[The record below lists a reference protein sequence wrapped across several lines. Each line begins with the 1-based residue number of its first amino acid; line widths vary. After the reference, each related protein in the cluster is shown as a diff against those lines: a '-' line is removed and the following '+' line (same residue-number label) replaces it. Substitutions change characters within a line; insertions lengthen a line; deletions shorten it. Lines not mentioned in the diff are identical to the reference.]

1 MSDNNKFLTEAG
13 VRRLWEAIEAKF
25 VDNDELAAL
34 FSTIKPGTNVESLN
48 DADIDAITGY
58 SQPVASVEDLNT
70 FLQERDNVK
79 VVLNNNLSF
88 SAPITIPEG
97 KTVEITLN
105 KTIVNNSQVAFQVNG
120 GSLILNAKNGT
131 ISGSGVALSVNNG
144 GNATVNGGTYIST
157 AGGQVMSSVGAG
169 STLTINDANMTGQET
184 AAMAFDGATLN
195 INGGKY
201 DTKDNFVV
209 GTNGT
214 AGRGNNIINIHG
226 AKLISNIQTNGY
238 ESCGVYIANNDIVTI
253 DGDTEIVA
261 NGGCGILMRAGN
273 VVVKSGTMIRTT
285 DGEDGWVGDKKV
297 KMNQSGIIYH
307 ESANYPGKANMS
319 LVVEN
324 GVLFNVADDN
334 VQILSNETNP
344 NVQVDN

>member
-105 KTIVNNSQVAFQVNG
+105 KTIVNNSQVAF
-120 GSLILNAKNGT
+120 
-131 ISGSGVALSVNNG
+131 
-144 GNATVNGGTYIST
+144 
-157 AGGQVMSSVGAG
+157 
-169 STLTINDANMTGQET
+169 
-184 AAMAFDGATLN
+184 
-195 INGGKY
+195 
-201 DTKDNFVV
+201 
-209 GTNGT
+209 
-214 AGRGNNIINIHG
+214 
-226 AKLISNIQTNGY
+226 
-238 ESCGVYIANNDIVTI
+238 
-253 DGDTEIVA
+253 
-261 NGGCGILMRAGN
+261 
-273 VVVKSGTMIRTT
+273 
-285 DGEDGWVGDKKV
+285 
-297 KMNQSGIIYH
+297 
-307 ESANYPGKANMS
+307 
-319 LVVEN
+319 
-324 GVLFNVADDN
+324 
-334 VQILSNETNP
+334 
-344 NVQVDN
+344 